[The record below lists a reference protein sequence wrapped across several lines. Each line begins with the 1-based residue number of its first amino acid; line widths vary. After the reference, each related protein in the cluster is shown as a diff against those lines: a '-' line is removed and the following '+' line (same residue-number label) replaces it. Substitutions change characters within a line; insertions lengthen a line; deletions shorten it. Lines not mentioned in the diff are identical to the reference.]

1 MDEASPFSTIRKHI
15 TQFFAGHEVEEHV
28 WTLGPAAKEFPELR
42 VLQVAPGPRSNLW
55 VYATVGAYTAQTDS
69 WLEFMITAPA
79 RHQRHVELLFMTVWY
94 HGHRHLGLGHTFPL
108 GGPWLPQS
116 NCDHFLVSKPYPFGP
131 DLEICPLIERHTHI
145 LWLLPI
151 TRAERELKVREGLE
165 ALEQRFDDAALEY
178 WSIRRAS
185 VI

>member
-1 MDEASPFSTIRKHI
+1 MFGRLVQPWKISRTKSTANCSWSSIKLVGLRDCWGVYSPNRF
-15 TQFFAGHEVEEHV
+15 
-28 WTLGPAAKEFPELR
+28 L
-42 VLQVAPGPRSNLW
+42 
-55 VYATVGAYTAQTDS
+55 
-69 WLEFMITAPA
+69 LEFMITAPA

-94 HGHRHLGLGHTFPL
+94 HGHRHLLGHTFPL

-151 TRAERELKVREGLE
+151 TRADENSKSAKASKPWNSVLMMRR
-165 ALEQRFDDAALEY
+165 
-178 WSIRRAS
+178 WSIGRFGAHP
-185 VI
+185 